1 MLSALHGFGCN
12 LDRRPILRSVA
23 DCIISF
29 GDGIG
34 IIGDALKLRRGM
46 LFDGDVS
53 IIKFGDNLFDDRGFA
68 LIVGGVGVRDAG
80 QNQNA

>member
-1 MLSALHGFGCN
+1 
-12 LDRRPILRSVA
+12 
-23 DCIISF
+23 
-29 GDGIG
+29 
-34 IIGDALKLRRGM
+34 M

-68 LIVGGVGVRDAG
+68 LIVGGIGVRDAG

>member
-1 MLSALHGFGCN
+1 MGV
-12 LDRRPILRSVA
+12 ILAA
-23 DCIISF
+23 DHIPRGAADGIISC

-34 IIGDALKLRRGM
+34 IIGDALQLRRGVF
-46 LFDGDVS
+46 FDGDVS

-68 LIVGGVGVRDAG
+68 LIVGGIGMRDAG